1 MNRSG
6 NALVITILILVL
18 LTAVGIYAVSIST
31 TDMNIALN
39 HRVGTITR
47 NTAESGVYF
56 GIAQL
61 PTIYPA
67 GSDYTAALTVATGMT
82 AAYTV
87 QSNNTGASAP
97 EPGFGSNYKFAI
109 FSVASSGQA
118 PSGFTGGVR
127 VDADVSYGPVPAG
140 TNY

>member
-31 TDMNIALN
+31 TEMNIALN

-67 GSDYTAALTVATGMT
+67 GSDYTAVLTVGTGMT

-87 QSNNTGASAP
+87 QSNITGASVP
-97 EPGFGSNYKFAI
+97 EPGFGANYKFAI
-109 FSVASSGQA
+109 FSVTSSGQA